1 MRVKL
6 IRSVDGKFGTYP
18 SDTWLDA
25 FEDEGFIFVGMPG
38 VPQMKGKRVARS
50 NIKEYDK
57 TNNSQQV
64 NVPELRPSDTVIL
77 QT

>member
-38 VPQMKGKRVARS
+38 VPQMKGKKS
-50 NIKEYDK
+50 G
-57 TNNSQQV
+57 
-64 NVPELRPSDTVIL
+64 
-77 QT
+77 